1 MTAVDIRTPAGSAS
15 GSVELPADI
24 FDVPV
29 NVPLIHQVVV
39 AQLAAARQGTA
50 DTKSRGEVRGGGRKP
65 YKQKGTGRARQGS
78 LKGPHMRGG
87 GVVFGPVPRDHSHDL
102 PKKVRRLAL
111 KTALSAKIAAG
122 ELVILDKAELDAPR
136 TAALAEQLKR
146 LGWRKALLIDGA
158 AIETNFAR
166 AAQNIVGL
174 DVLPTQGANV
184 YDILRHETV
193 VLTTAGV
200 EGLTERLT

>member
-1 MTAVDIRTPAGSAS
+1 MATKTVSVD
-15 GSVELPADI
+15 LPAEI
-24 FDVPV
+24 FDVEP

-39 AQLAAARQGTA
+39 AQQAAARQGTHA
-50 DTKSRGEVRGGGRKP
+50 TKTRGEVRGGGKKP

-78 LKGPHMRGG
+78 TKGPHMRGG
-87 GVVFGPVPRDHSHDL
+87 GVVFGPTPRDHAHDL
-102 PKKVRRLAL
+102 QKKVRRLAL

-122 ELVILDKAELDAPR
+122 ELVILDKAELDAPK
-136 TAALAEQLKR
+136 TKVLAEQLQK
-146 LGWRKALLIDGA
+146 LGWRRVLLIDGR

-166 AAQNIVGL
+166 AAQNIADL

-184 YDILRHETV
+184 YDILRHHTV